1 VKIQGRYFF
10 FKKIYIRSGMVFMW
24 RTTLAIIRITVK
36 VRSIPRSKTIGKL
49 PVPVY
54 ENRAISVKY
63 VR

>member
-1 VKIQGRYFF
+1 
-10 FKKIYIRSGMVFMW
+10 MVFMW